1 MPLGQP
7 GTPRS
12 TRLRADPPVDVP
24 LRTTL
29 DILLLEST
37 VRWAGATALLGEEGR
52 LSYADLMVRA
62 QNIAALLRRKGMRH
76 GDLVGVIGTRT
87 FNTIC
92 SIVGILLAGGVYV
105 PSDVYE
111 KPAEKL
117 SQQLDASAVQW
128 MMADRSDAVA
138 ITLPWAH
145 HVNLI
150 DSSIVEREF
159 MPMFRDVR
167 LAHRLPEDPAAVV
180 FNDDG
185 HGVLVTHAGIVRLVT
200 AGSVME
206 FRSFDTMLLHSGA
219 QEHAFQLE
227 LWGPLLAGATVALAL
242 HPEAGESL
250 PAHEYARMIRR
261 FRVNSLCA
269 RPKLLEELAREPLA
283 PLAQLQQVVVDAA
296 GLEPVELERLRHTE
310 RSMRV
315 VGWLGA
321 AETTSYAITVAVD
334 AEHAGDVEPV
344 AGSEALVVLPNG
356 REAKQGILGSLA
368 IAGDALAIGYL
379 GEPGTTLG
387 AFPEV
392 QLENNQRLRCF
403 RLPVQGTR
411 LMDGRLL
418 IGPPAVAAVEEAK
431 AHPPRKMTPGEIEA
445 LLVKHPLVRE
455 CVALSDTHSDR
466 VSCVFV
472 TLKQASDPLAERT
485 LREYLETHLP
495 ADQQPAA
502 LLLVP
507 HFLLDAQGRPD
518 RAPLPEQCDVA
529 PRRFTPSSR
538 PPETRPERQADVVRS
553 IWQRLLHRMQV
564 DLDEDFY
571 ASGGTSVQRI
581 RLYAEL
587 NQRFPGAFTMAEL
600 RSLNTLRKVTEHLGS
615 DIARERMMALERRG
629 A

>member
-7 GTPRS
+7 GTPRD

-24 LRTTL
+24 VRTTL

-37 VRWAGATALLGEEGR
+37 VIWASATALLGEEGR

-62 QNIAALLRRKGMRH
+62 QNIATLLRRKGMRH

-87 FNTIC
+87 FNAIC
-92 SIVGILLAGGVYV
+92 SIIGILLAGGVYV
-105 PSDVYE
+105 PFDVYE
-111 KPAEKL
+111 KSAEKL
-117 SQQLDASAVQW
+117 SRQLDASAVQL
-128 MMADRSDAVA
+128 MMADRSDAA
-138 ITLPWAH
+138 ANALPWAH
-145 HVNLI
+145 HVTVI
-150 DSSIVEREF
+150 DSSVVEREF

-180 FNDDG
+180 FNEEG
-185 HGVLVTHAGIVRLVT
+185 HGVLVTHAGVVRLVT
-200 AGSVME
+200 AASVME

-227 LWGPLLAGATVALAL
+227 LWGPLLAGGTVALAL
-242 HPEAGESL
+242 HPDAGESL
-250 PAHEYARMIRR
+250 SPQNYARMIRR

-269 RPKLLEELAREPLA
+269 RPRLLEELAREPLA
-283 PLAQLQQVVVDAA
+283 PLAQVQQVVVDAA
-296 GLEPVELERLRHTE
+296 GLQPVELQRLRHTE
-310 RSMRV
+310 RGMRV
-315 VGWLGA
+315 VGGLGA
-321 AETTSYAITVAVD
+321 AETTSYAITVAIDV
-334 AEHAGDVEPV
+334 EHAGDAEAVP
-344 AGSEALVVLPNG
+344 GSEALVVLPNG
-356 REAKQGILGSLA
+356 REAKKGTLGSLA
-368 IAGDALAIGYL
+368 ITGDALAIGYL
-379 GEPGTTLG
+379 GEPAATLA
-387 AFPEV
+387 AFTEV
-392 QLENNQRLRCF
+392 QRENNQRLRCF

-411 LMDGRLL
+411 LTDGRLL
-418 IGPPAVAAVEEAK
+418 IGPPAVAAAEEAK
-431 AHPPRKMTPGEIEA
+431 THQPRKVSAGEIEV
-445 LLVKHPLVRE
+445 LLAKHPLVRE
-455 CVALSDTHSDR
+455 CVALSDAHGDR

-472 TLKQASDPLAERT
+472 TLKQGGDPLAERT

-518 RAPLPEQCDVA
+518 RGPLREQCEVVL
-529 PRRFTPSSR
+529 RKFTPSSR

-564 DLDEDFY
+564 DMDEDFF
-571 ASGGTSVQRI
+571 ASGGTPVQRI

-615 DIARERMMALERRG
+615 DVARERMMALERRG